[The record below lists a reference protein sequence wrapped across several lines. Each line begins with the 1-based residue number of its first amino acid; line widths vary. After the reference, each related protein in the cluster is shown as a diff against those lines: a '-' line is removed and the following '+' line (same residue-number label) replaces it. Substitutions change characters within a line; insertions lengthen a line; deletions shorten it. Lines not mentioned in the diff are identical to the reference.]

1 MIDLCFGSRSVHLI
15 AGAVLCLA
23 GALSAHAGQVLL
35 PVPRVTIYPGQVI
48 EQGML
53 VERAF
58 RSGSAEQ
65 AVATPSSDGLIGKV
79 ARQTLLP
86 GRPVSQA
93 ALRQPHAITQGQ
105 SALIIFQSGAL
116 TITGN
121 AIALQSGATGDVVSV
136 RNVDSGR
143 IIKGTIGSDGAVHV
157 GGP

>member
-1 MIDLCFGSRSVHLI
+1 MSDVGSRSARLV
-15 AGAVLCLA
+15 AAVLCLA
-23 GALSAHAGQVLL
+23 GALPAHAGQVLL

-48 EQGML
+48 DKGML

-65 AVATPSSDGLIGKV
+65 AVATPSSDALIGKV

-93 ALRQPHAITQGQ
+93 ALREPHAITQGQ
-105 SALIIFQSGAL
+105 SAMVIFQSGAL
-116 TITGN
+116 TITGS

-143 IIKGTIGSDGAVHV
+143 IIKGTIGGDGAVHV

>member
-1 MIDLCFGSRSVHLI
+1 
-15 AGAVLCLA
+15 
-23 GALSAHAGQVLL
+23 
-35 PVPRVTIYPGQVI
+35 
-48 EQGML
+48 ML
-53 VERAF
+53 VDRAF

-65 AVATPSSDGLIGKV
+65 AVATTSSDGLIGKV

-86 GRPVSQA
+86 GRPVTQA
-93 ALRQPHAITQGQ
+93 ALREPHAITQGQ
-105 SALIIFQSGAL
+105 AALVIFQSGAL
-116 TITGN
+116 TITGS

>member
-1 MIDLCFGSRSVHLI
+1 
-15 AGAVLCLA
+15 
-23 GALSAHAGQVLL
+23 VLL

-48 EQGML
+48 DKGML

-65 AVATPSSDGLIGKV
+65 AVATPSSDALIGKV

-93 ALRQPHAITQGQ
+93 ALREPHAITQGQ
-105 SALIIFQSGAL
+105 SALVIFQSGAL
-116 TITGN
+116 TITGS
-121 AIALQSGATGDVVSV
+121 AIALQSGGTGDVVSV

-143 IIKGTIGSDGAVHV
+143 IIKGMVGADGAVHV

>member
-1 MIDLCFGSRSVHLI
+1 MLDLRFGSRSAHLI
-15 AGAVLCLA
+15 AAVLCLA
-23 GALSAHAGQVLL
+23 GALPAHAGQVLL

-48 EQGML
+48 DKGML

-65 AVATPSSDGLIGKV
+65 AVATPSSDALIGKV

-93 ALRQPHAITQGQ
+93 ALREPHAITQGQ
-105 SALIIFQSGAL
+105 SAMVIFQSGAL
-116 TITGN
+116 TITGS

-143 IIKGTIGSDGAVHV
+143 IIKGTIGGDGAVHV